1 MQKIKVFFR
10 TFGCTLNQ
18 ADTLL
23 MKKFLNKD
31 YIAEDLK
38 TNEIS
43 EELKNGVVVVNT
55 CAVKLPTEQKILN
68 YISKLE
74 KSKIRI
80 VVAGCLAQAYPML
93 IRKYTKA
100 PLLGVDSLDRIND
113 AIQDSL
119 NGKITSYLE
128 RKRIERLEA
137 EQSGLIAKLPIQTG
151 CLSSCS
157 FCATKFARNLLWSAD
172 ENKIIQKIKE
182 FAQKNFREICLTG
195 QDLGAYGAERKTNIA
210 RLMKRIGEGC
220 KDYEDKIRIRIG
232 MMNPQHAKNFI
243 DELLEAYDYKIFY
256 KFVHLPIQSGN
267 DRILNLMRRNYTK
280 EEFLEIAKV
289 LKKKGVEI
297 ATDIIV
303 GFPTEKDEEFEE
315 TLDVLKKIEPIVTNV
330 SKFSLRINTE
340 ASKMQ
345 QLPNKI
351 IKQRSVEASLF
362 VRKLQFQKNIKDI
375 GKVFRVLITEENN
388 EIKGR
393 NQNYKQIIIKGA
405 KKIEESWVN
414 VKIFS
419 ATSTSLIGKIEN
431 NNN

>member
-23 MKKFLNKD
+23 MKKLLSKD

-43 EELKNGVVVVNT
+43 KKLKNGVVVVNT

-74 KSKIRI
+74 KSKIKI
-80 VVAGCLAQAYPML
+80 VVAGCLAQAYPL
-93 IRKYTKA
+93 LVRKYTKA

-119 NGKITSYLE
+119 KGKITSYLE

-137 EQSGLIAKLPIQTG
+137 EQSGLIAKLAIQTG

-157 FCATKFARNLLWSAD
+157 FCATKLARNLLWSAD
-172 ENKIIQKIKE
+172 EEKIIQKIKD

-195 QDLGAYGAERKTNIA
+195 QDLGAYGAGKKTNIA
-210 RLMKRIGEGC
+210 RLMKRIGEEC

-232 MMNPQHAKNFI
+232 MMNPEHVKKFI

-256 KFVHLPIQSGN
+256 KFAHLPLQSGN
-267 DRILNLMRRNYTK
+267 NRILALMKRNYTK
-280 EEFLEIAKV
+280 EKFLEIAKA

-315 TLDVLKKIEPIVTNV
+315 TLEVLKEIEPIVTNV
-330 SKFSLRINTE
+330 SKFSLRGSTP
-340 ASKMQ
+340 ASKMK

-362 VRKLQFQKNIKDI
+362 IRKLQFQKNIKDV

-393 NQNYKQIIIKGA
+393 NQNYKQIVIKNV
-405 KKIEESWVN
+405 KSKESWVD

-419 ATSTSLIGKIEN
+419 ATSTSLIGEVIN
-431 NNN
+431 N

>member
-23 MKKFLNKD
+23 MKKFLSKD

-38 TNEIS
+38 TNKIS

-74 KSKIRI
+74 KSKIKI

-93 IRKYTKA
+93 VRKYTKA

-119 NGKITSYLE
+119 KGKITSYLE

-137 EQSGLIAKLPIQTG
+137 EQSGLIAKLAIQTG

-157 FCATKFARNLLWSAD
+157 FCATRLARNLLWSAD
-172 ENKIIQKIKE
+172 EEKIIQKIKE

-195 QDLGAYGAERKTNIA
+195 QDLGAYGAEKKTNIA
-210 RLMKRIGEGC
+210 RLMKRIGEEC

-232 MMNPQHAKNFI
+232 MMNPEHAKKFI

-256 KFVHLPIQSGN
+256 KFAHLPIQSGS
-267 DRILNLMRRNYTK
+267 DRILALMKRNYTK

-289 LKKKGVEI
+289 LKNKGIEI

-315 TLDVLKKIEPIVTNV
+315 TLEVLKEIEPIVTNV
-330 SKFSLRINTE
+330 SKFSLRGNTP
-340 ASKMQ
+340 ASKMK

-362 VRKLQFQKNIKDI
+362 IRKLQFQKNIKDV

-393 NQNYKQIIIKGA
+393 NQNYKQIVIKNV
-405 KKIEESWVN
+405 KSKESWVN

-419 ATSTSLIGKIEN
+419 ATSTSLIGEVIN
-431 NNN
+431 N

>member
-23 MKKFLNKD
+23 MKKFLNED

-43 EELKNGVVVVNT
+43 EELKNSVIVVNT

-172 ENKIIQKIKE
+172 EDKIIQKIKE

-195 QDLGAYGAERKTNIA
+195 QDLGAYGAEKKTNIA
-210 RLMKRIGEGC
+210 RLMKRIGEEC

-256 KFVHLPIQSGN
+256 KFAHLPIQSGN
-267 DRILNLMRRNYTK
+267 DRILSLMKRNYTK

-289 LKKKGVEI
+289 LKKKEVEI

-351 IKQRSVEASLF
+351 IKQRSIEASLF

-375 GKVFRVLITEENN
+375 GKVFRVLITEEND

-393 NQNYKQIIIKGA
+393 DQNYKQIIIKGA

-414 VKIFS
+414 IKISS

>member
-23 MKKFLNKD
+23 MKKFLSKD

-38 TNEIS
+38 TNKIS

-74 KSKIRI
+74 KSKIKI

-93 IRKYTKA
+93 VRKYTKA

-119 NGKITSYLE
+119 KGKITSYLE

-137 EQSGLIAKLPIQTG
+137 EQSGLIAKLAIQTG

-157 FCATKFARNLLWSAD
+157 FCATRLARNLLWSAD
-172 ENKIIQKIKE
+172 EEKIIQKIKE

-195 QDLGAYGAERKTNIA
+195 QDLGAYGAEKKTNIA
-210 RLMKRIGEGC
+210 RLMKRIGEEC

-232 MMNPQHAKNFI
+232 MMNPEHAKKFI

-256 KFVHLPIQSGN
+256 KFAHLPIQSGS
-267 DRILNLMRRNYTK
+267 DRILALMKRNYTK

-289 LKKKGVEI
+289 LKNKRIEI

-315 TLDVLKKIEPIVTNV
+315 TLEVLKEIEPIVTNV
-330 SKFSLRINTE
+330 SKFSLRGNTP
-340 ASKMQ
+340 ASKMK

-362 VRKLQFQKNIKDI
+362 IRKLQFQKNIKDV

-393 NQNYKQIIIKGA
+393 NQNYKQIVIKNV
-405 KKIEESWVN
+405 KSKESWVN

-419 ATSTSLIGKIEN
+419 ATSTSLIGEVIN
-431 NNN
+431 N